1 MFGLQTLDVITLTTY
16 LVGILIIGLWVAS
29 KVKNAS
35 DYFMGGRRFG
45 KAFMIMHAFGTGTH
59 TDQAVTVAGASYK
72 LGMGGIWYQWLY
84 LFATPFYWLIAPI
97 WRRLRYITIADF
109 FEDRFSKSLGYF
121 YAVYGLLY
129 FALQI
134 GLMLLGT
141 GKTASAMTGGAV
153 SPELA
158 IAVMTVLFLSYG
170 LMGGLPAAVVTDFIQ
185 GIFIIVLSFLLV
197 PYVVEGVGGFTGLH
211 QKVPEEMFSLIA
223 PDDPPEGYDRITEY
237 FIFMVVINALVGIIA
252 QPHHMEIGGA
262 GKTEREARVGF
273 TYGNMIKRVC
283 TVAWAFTGVA
293 CIALYPNLDDPEH
306 AFGMASRDLLPVGL
320 IGVMLASMIAA
331 VMSSCDSFMVDGSA
345 LFVENIYKPL
355 FKSDADEKHY
365 LSIGRIVALILVAVG
380 IIVALYFE
388 SVVEILR
395 LSWSLV
401 AFFGIALWGGI
412 LWRRTNA
419 PGAWAGI
426 IVSAILYW
434 VSGEYGLGWEL
445 PNQYVLYIVG
455 GFTALVVVSKLTK
468 PIDEVKLNRFYLRL
482 HTPVGQEDKLREA
495 GITTHLD

>member
-1 MFGLQTLDVITLTTY
+1 MFGLHILDVASLLVY
-16 LVGILIIGLWVAS
+16 LLGIMIAGIWVAR

-35 DYFMGGRRFG
+35 DYFMGGRSFG
-45 KAFMIMHAFGTGTH
+45 KAFMIMHSFGTGTH

-72 LGMGGIWYQWLY
+72 LGMSGIWYQWLY

-121 YAVYGLLY
+121 YAIYGLSY

-153 SPELA
+153 SAELA

-170 LMGGLPAAVVTDFIQ
+170 LMGGLPAAIVTDFIQ

-197 PYVVEGVGGFTGLH
+197 PYVIGGVGGFTGLH
-211 QKVPEEMFSLIA
+211 QQVPAEMFSLVA
-223 PDDPPEGYDRITEY
+223 PADPPEGYDRITEY
-237 FIFMVVINALVGIIA
+237 FILMVVINALVGIIA

-273 TYGNMIKRVC
+273 TYGNMIKRLC

-293 CIALYPNLDDPEH
+293 CIALYPELDDPEH
-306 AFGMASRDLLPVGL
+306 AFGLASRDLLPAGL
-320 IGVMLASMIAA
+320 IGIMLASMIAA
-331 VMSSCDSFMVDGSA
+331 VMSTCDSFMVDGAA
-345 LFVENIYKPL
+345 LFVENVYKPL
-355 FKSDADEKHY
+355 FKSDAEEKHY
-365 LSIGRIVALILVAVG
+365 LTVGRLTALFLVACG
-380 IIVALYFE
+380 IIVALYFT
-388 SVVEILR
+388 SVVSIIR

-401 AFFGIALWGGI
+401 AFFGIAFWGGI
-412 LWRRTNA
+412 LWRGTNA

-426 IVSAILYW
+426 IVSATLYW
-434 VSGEYGLGWEL
+434 ISGEYGWGWEL
-445 PNQYVLYIVG
+445 PDQYVLYIVG
-455 GFTALVVVSKLTK
+455 GFAALIIVSKLTK
-468 PIDEVKLNRFYLRL
+468 PVDKDKLDKFYLRL
-482 HTPVGQEDKLREA
+482 HTPVGQEHKLREA
-495 GITTHLD
+495 GITTHLE

>member
-1 MFGLQTLDVITLTTY
+1 MIV
-16 LVGILIIGLWVAS
+16 GLWVAS
-29 KVKNAS
+29 KVKNAN
-35 DYFMGGRRFG
+35 DYFMGGRSFG

-59 TDQAVTVAGASYK
+59 TDQAVSVAGAAYK

-121 YAVYGLLY
+121 YAVYGLSY

-141 GKTASAMTGGAV
+141 GKTASAMTGGAI
-153 SPELA
+153 SAELA

-170 LMGGLPAAVVTDFIQ
+170 LMGGLPAAIVTDFIQ

-197 PYVVEGVGGFTGLH
+197 PYVIEGVGGFSSLH
-211 QKVPEEMFSLIA
+211 QQVPEEMFSLMA
-223 PDDPPEGYDRITEY
+223 PSDPPAGYDRITEY
-237 FIFMVVINALVGIIA
+237 FILMVVINALIGIIA

-262 GKTEREARVGF
+262 AKTEREARVGF
-273 TYGNMIKRVC
+273 TYGNMIKRLC

-293 CIALYPNLDDPEH
+293 CIALYPVLDDPEH
-306 AFGMASRDLLPVGL
+306 AFGLASRDLLPAGL

-331 VMSSCDSFMVDGSA
+331 VMSTCDSFMVDGA
-345 LFVENIYKPL
+345 AIFVENIYKPL
-355 FKSDADEKHY
+355 VKKDAEEKHY
-365 LSIGRIVALILVAVG
+365 LLMGRLVSLVLVACG
-380 IIVALYFE
+380 IVVSLYFE
-388 SVVEILR
+388 SVVAIIK

-401 AFFGIALWGGI
+401 AFFGIAFWGGI

-419 PGAWAGI
+419 AGAWAGI
-426 IVSAILYW
+426 IVSASLFWI
-434 VSGEYGLGWEL
+434 SGEYGLGWEL
-445 PNQYVLYIVG
+445 PDQYVLYIVG
-455 GFTALVVVSKLTK
+455 GFAALIIVSKLTK
-468 PIDEVKLNRFYLRL
+468 PQDDKKLDQFYIRL
-482 HTPVGQEDKLREA
+482 HTPVGQEHKLVEA
-495 GITTHLD
+495 GITTHLG